1 MIKNRILYS
10 EDSMITQ
17 HKHNRGQRYLVGIC
31 INCQP
36 VLLLLIIGLVGCGV
50 QPTVAPT
57 PAIALPANVAGDS
70 RLVEASG
77 RGTLSTGEFA
87 PDFVFSTVDGSTRL
101 SDLRGKIVIVNF
113 WATWCGPCKQEM
125 PDLQAIAD
133 SYGDSVQV
141 VGVNKLELA
150 EVIAPYAEELDV
162 KFTLVANPSGDI
174 SERYGVRNLP
184 TTFFIRPDGTIG
196 AWKLGALTHQQIVD
210 VIEQIKQ

>member
-1 MIKNRILYS
+1 MV
-10 EDSMITQ
+10 TQ
-17 HKHNRGQRYLVGIC
+17 HKHQHGQHSVGMVINRQLG
-31 INCQP
+31 
-36 VLLLLIIGLVGCGV
+36 LLLMIIVLVGCGV
-50 QPTVAPT
+50 QPAVAPT
-57 PAIALPANVAGDS
+57 PAIALPANIAGDS

-87 PDFVFSTVDGSTRL
+87 PDFVFSTIDGSTKL
-101 SDLRGKIVIVNF
+101 SDLRGKVVIVNF

-133 SYGDSVQV
+133 SYGDSVKV

-150 EVIAPYAEELDV
+150 DVIAPYAEQLDV
-162 KFTLVANPSGDI
+162 TFTLVANPSGDI

-196 AWKLGALTHQQIVD
+196 EWKLGALTHQQIVD